1 MVGVSTVAVGK
12 DVLVAGS
19 VFVGKGVF
27 VAGSVFVGK
36 DVLVAGTGVFD
47 GDATTM
53 DTVSVEPNA
62 PPACVPSL
70 HVPTYEPGCF
80 GAIS

>member
-1 MVGVSTVAVGK
+1 MDGVSTVAVGK
-12 DVLVAGS
+12 GVSVAGS
-19 VFVGKGVF
+19 VFVGKGV
-27 VAGSVFVGK
+27 S
-36 DVLVAGTGVFD
+36 VAGTGVFG